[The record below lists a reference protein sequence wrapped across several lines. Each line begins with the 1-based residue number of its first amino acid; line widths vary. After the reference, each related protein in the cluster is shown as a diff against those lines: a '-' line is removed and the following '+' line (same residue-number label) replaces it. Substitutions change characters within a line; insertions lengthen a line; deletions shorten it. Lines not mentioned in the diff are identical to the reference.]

1 MTRTAFPPPPSL
13 RPLRAG
19 RLPALLLLLALL
31 APPLPAAAQSEKD
44 INAINEIGLLYYNS
58 GNYDEAVAEFKKILK
73 MKPDHDVA
81 HFNLGCV
88 YQKMKNHKAALRE
101 FQAVLDQMP
110 DDEESMKKIE
120 TVAKAWS
127 SELEMELKLKPADP
141 DLLSDLGLCELH
153 LKEMEKA
160 YEHITGALRVK
171 PSHDEAHYHLS
182 LYYMKN
188 GEHKQ
193 AYDPAK
199 KAAQLK
205 PKNALY
211 ESHFRKLAQMLGM
224 STAVAAEP
232 PKAVTGNEE
241 EQFKKGRALFDD
253 GKFEEAKRQFEA
265 VVAAN
270 PKNADAQ
277 EYLKKI
283 AEAARQAS
291 QLRDTYEAGD
301 RSFKK
306 ELWEAAAGEFEKALK
321 LDPGKSSPYYK
332 RSLLSLAECRIQLGD
347 YDRAEGHLNELSAQ
361 DPGDYK
367 VLYSLGVIH
376 FKRGATDRG
385 TEFFKRALLSPNI
398 DERTSAKIRE
408 TLADLEAASKAPY
421 LYGGAALIL
430 LAVAGV
436 VGTFLSPGSR
446 KARLMKRLDEN
457 LRMNKWNAVIPDCEA
472 LSALPLDRGEYVK
485 VNGTLAR
492 AHLVADNPDKAIMV
506 AKRILLKDPGDK
518 SAHEILAK
526 CWFKKKVVN
535 PEAIL
540 EYRKWL
546 QQDRNNLPLLKM
558 IGEYYVKQTASGDGK
573 GGRGADSVP
582 DDLLELF
589 KEYAGRDGADV
600 ELVVFVANILRKR
613 KDASREA
620 IRAYEIALANGP
632 ENHRI
637 REVLAKAY
645 YDNKEFTKA
654 IEECHVVFKE
664 NIGNTQT
671 HRVFID
677 SHMGLGKYGDLLLE
691 YEKMALAFPDNA
703 DIERRLAELKRQG
716 IQIEGGGK
724 RQAEVNYAVCLDK
737 GAEFYAKGDMNKA
750 IAELRMAE
758 KSPQF
763 KDRASI
769 LLIRCYLRK
778 DLVDLARQQFDG
790 LDLEK
795 LVVTDEIK
803 ETAYEL
809 ARVLEEK
816 GQFKE
821 ALKLYNYI
829 CKVDIGF
836 RDVFDKFEE
845 LHDYVSKF

>member
-1 MTRTAFPPPPSL
+1 MTRLPRRSL
-13 RPLRAG
+13 LAAA
-19 RLPALLLLLALL
+19 ALAVALL
-31 APPLPAAAQSEKD
+31 AASPAGAQSEKD

-110 DDEESMKKIE
+110 DDEESIKKLE
-120 TVAKAWS
+120 TVAKTWA

-141 DLLSDLGLCELH
+141 DLMTNLGLCQIYLR
-153 LKEMEKA
+153 EMEKA
-160 YEHITGALRVK
+160 YENLTSALRVK
-171 PSHDEAHYHLS
+171 PNQDEAHYNLS
-182 LYYMKN
+182 IYYMRN
-188 GEHKQ
+188 GEPRQ
-193 AYDPAK
+193 AFDPAK

-205 PKNALY
+205 PNNALY
-211 ESHFRKLAQMLGM
+211 ESHFRKLAQLLGM
-224 STAVAAEP
+224 STAVAEEP
-232 PKAVTGNEE
+232 PARPATGNEE
-241 EQFKKGRALFDD
+241 ELFKKGRALFDE
-253 GKFEEAKRQFEA
+253 GKFEEAARQFKA
-265 VVAAN
+265 VLAAN
-270 PKNADAQ
+270 AKNADAQ
-277 EYLKKI
+277 EYMKKI
-283 AEAARQAS
+283 AEAERMGRE
-291 QLRDTYEAGD
+291 LRDAFEAGD
-301 RSFKK
+301 RAFKREQWDK
-306 ELWEAAAGEFEKALK
+306 AAAEFEKAIA
-321 LDPGKSSPYYK
+321 LDPSKRSPYYA
-332 RSLLSLAECRIQLGD
+332 RSLLSLAECRIQLAD
-347 YDRAEGHLNELSAQ
+347 YDRAERHLKELLAEN
-361 DPGDYK
+361 PGDFK
-367 VLYSLGVIH
+367 VLHALGVIQ
-376 FKRGATDRG
+376 FKRGATDSG
-385 TEFFKRALLSPNI
+385 VEYFKRALLAPGI
-398 DERTSAKIRE
+398 DEATATRIRAA
-408 TLADLEAASKAPY
+408 LADLESASRMPY

-430 LAVAGV
+430 LALAGV
-436 VGTFLSPGSR
+436 VGSYFAPGSR
-446 KARLMKRLDEN
+446 KARLMKRLDES
-457 LRMNKWNAVIPDCEA
+457 LRANRWQTVTADCEA
-472 LSALPLDRGEYVK
+472 LAALPLDRAEYAK
-485 VNGTLAR
+485 VHGTLAR
-492 AHLVADNPDKAIMV
+492 AHLLADQPDKAILV
-506 AKRILLKDPGDK
+506 AKRILLKDAGDK
-518 SAHEILAK
+518 GAHEILAK
-526 CWFKKKVVN
+526 SYFKKKVVN
-535 PEAIL
+535 AEAIF

-558 IGEYYVKQTASGDGK
+558 IGEYYVKQTAAADGK
-573 GGRGADSVP
+573 PGRGGDTVP
-582 DDLLELF
+582 DDLLDMF
-589 KEYAGRDGADV
+589 KEYASRDGADV

-620 IRAYEIALANGP
+620 IRAYEVALGQTPDNY
-632 ENHRI
+632 RI

-645 YDNKEFTKA
+645 YESKEFSKA
-654 IEECHVVFKE
+654 IEECHQVFKE

-677 SHMGLGKYGDLLLE
+677 SHMGLGKYGDLLIE

-737 GAEFYAKGDMNKA
+737 GAELYARGDINKA

-763 KDRASI
+763 KDRAAI

-790 LDLEK
+790 LDLER
-795 LVVTDEIK
+795 LVVSEEIK
-803 ETAYEL
+803 ETAYDL

-829 CKVDIGF
+829 CKIDIGF